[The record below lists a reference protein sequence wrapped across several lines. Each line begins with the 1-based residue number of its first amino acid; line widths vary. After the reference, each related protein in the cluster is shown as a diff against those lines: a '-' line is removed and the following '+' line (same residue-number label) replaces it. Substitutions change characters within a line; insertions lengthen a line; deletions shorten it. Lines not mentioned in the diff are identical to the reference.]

1 MSRISVKDAVKRY
14 GNNTVIPDLNLEIGD
29 GELFTLLG
37 PSGCGKTTLL
47 RMIAG
52 FNSIEGGDIFF
63 NEKRIND
70 MDPSKR
76 NIGMV
81 FQNYAIFP
89 DLSVRDNVA
98 FGLKN
103 RKVDK
108 AEIKKRTDEFL
119 NLMQIMQYADRM
131 PNQLSGG
138 QQQRIALA
146 RALVISPD
154 VLLMDEPLSNLD
166 AKLRVEMRSVIRHT
180 QKSVG
185 ITTVYVTHDQEEAM
199 AISDRIAVMKDG
211 VIQHVGTPR
220 DIYQRPKNVFVA
232 TFIGRTNIV
241 NAHVKDGIIT
251 FADGYHEHID
261 ALDKAAE
268 QDVRCSIRPE
278 EFIICKDG
286 TDGIHGTVQ
295 ECTYL
300 GLNTHYTIDTDQ
312 GDSVE
317 IVEESS
323 IGEGLKKGEKVLL
336 KVKKEKIN
344 VFTLGTIALYA
355 LFLLYPM
362 AYLIRQSVL
371 DPDTGGFTLAYFTK
385 FFSKSYYFDTLI
397 NSFKVSITATVLSI
411 AIGTPLAYLFT
422 IFKIKGKSV
431 LNILIVVASMSAPFI
446 GAYSWILLLGRSGVI
461 TAFFKNLGIAIPD
474 IYGFGGIVLV
484 MTLQLFPLVFLYA
497 KGALKNIDNSLIEA
511 AENLGCSGIA
521 CFFKVVVPLIMPTLL
536 AAALLVFMRSFADF
550 GTPMLIGEGYR
561 TFPVVL
567 YTEFI
572 NEVGGSDGFAAAIA
586 VIAIV
591 VTTLVF
597 LVQKYVSNKNAFAL
611 NSMHPV
617 EEREA
622 RKGINALVHLV
633 VYLVVGIAIMPQAY
647 VIYTSFK
654 NTQGKIFVDGYSL
667 QSYQTAI
674 GKLGRSIQN
683 TIIIPLLALVVI
695 VLLAVLI
702 AYLVVRRR
710 NALTNVVDVLSMIP
724 YIVPGTVL
732 GIALLIGFN
741 KPPLLISGTML
752 IMVVALIIRR
762 LPYTIR
768 SSVAILQQI
777 PMSIEEAAISLGAS
791 KMKAFFRITVPMMAS
806 GIISGAILSWVTM
819 ISELSTAIILYTGKT
834 KTLTVAIYTE
844 VIRGNYG
851 TAAALSTIMT
861 ILTVISLLA
870 FSKLNGG
877 KDISL

>member
-1 MSRISVKDAVKRY
+1 MK
-14 GNNTVIPDLNLEIGD
+14 NNNKFRLDVWG
-29 GELFTLLG
+29 
-37 PSGCGKTTLL
+37 
-47 RMIAG
+47 
-52 FNSIEGGDIFF
+52 
-63 NEKRIND
+63 
-70 MDPSKR
+70 
-76 NIGMV
+76 
-81 FQNYAIFP
+81 AI
-89 DLSVRDNVA
+89 
-98 FGLKN
+98 
-103 RKVDK
+103 
-108 AEIKKRTDEFL
+108 
-119 NLMQIMQYADRM
+119 
-131 PNQLSGG
+131 
-138 QQQRIALA
+138 
-146 RALVISPD
+146 
-154 VLLMDEPLSNLD
+154 
-166 AKLRVEMRSVIRHT
+166 
-180 QKSVG
+180 
-185 ITTVYVTHDQEEAM
+185 
-199 AISDRIAVMKDG
+199 
-211 VIQHVGTPR
+211 
-220 DIYQRPKNVFVA
+220 
-232 TFIGRTNIV
+232 
-241 NAHVKDGIIT
+241 
-251 FADGYHEHID
+251 
-261 ALDKAAE
+261 
-268 QDVRCSIRPE
+268 
-278 EFIICKDG
+278 
-286 TDGIHGTVQ
+286 
-295 ECTYL
+295 
-300 GLNTHYTIDTDQ
+300 
-312 GDSVE
+312 
-317 IVEESS
+317 
-323 IGEGLKKGEKVLL
+323 
-336 KVKKEKIN
+336 
-344 VFTLGTIALYA
+344 TLGTIALYA

-371 DPDTGGFTLAYFTK
+371 DPDTGSFTLAYFTK

-461 TAFFKNLGIAIPD
+461 TTYFKNLGIAIPD

-591 VTTLVF
+591 ITTLVF

-633 VYLVVGIAIMPQAY
+633 VYLVVGIAILPQAY

-710 NALTNVVDVLSMIP
+710 NALTNVVDILSMIP

>member
-1 MSRISVKDAVKRY
+1 MK
-14 GNNTVIPDLNLEIGD
+14 NNNKFRLDVWG
-29 GELFTLLG
+29 
-37 PSGCGKTTLL
+37 
-47 RMIAG
+47 
-52 FNSIEGGDIFF
+52 
-63 NEKRIND
+63 
-70 MDPSKR
+70 
-76 NIGMV
+76 
-81 FQNYAIFP
+81 AI
-89 DLSVRDNVA
+89 
-98 FGLKN
+98 
-103 RKVDK
+103 
-108 AEIKKRTDEFL
+108 
-119 NLMQIMQYADRM
+119 
-131 PNQLSGG
+131 
-138 QQQRIALA
+138 
-146 RALVISPD
+146 
-154 VLLMDEPLSNLD
+154 
-166 AKLRVEMRSVIRHT
+166 
-180 QKSVG
+180 
-185 ITTVYVTHDQEEAM
+185 
-199 AISDRIAVMKDG
+199 
-211 VIQHVGTPR
+211 
-220 DIYQRPKNVFVA
+220 
-232 TFIGRTNIV
+232 
-241 NAHVKDGIIT
+241 
-251 FADGYHEHID
+251 
-261 ALDKAAE
+261 
-268 QDVRCSIRPE
+268 
-278 EFIICKDG
+278 
-286 TDGIHGTVQ
+286 
-295 ECTYL
+295 
-300 GLNTHYTIDTDQ
+300 
-312 GDSVE
+312 
-317 IVEESS
+317 
-323 IGEGLKKGEKVLL
+323 
-336 KVKKEKIN
+336 
-344 VFTLGTIALYA
+344 TLGTIALYA

-371 DPDTGGFTLAYFTK
+371 DPDTGSFTLAYFTK

-446 GAYSWILLLGRSGVI
+446 GAYSWILLLGRSGII
-461 TAFFKNLGIAIPD
+461 TTFFKNLGIAIPD

-572 NEVGGSDGFAAAIA
+572 NE
-586 VIAIV
+586 
-591 VTTLVF
+591 
-597 LVQKYVSNKNAFAL
+597 
-611 NSMHPV
+611 

-710 NALTNVVDVLSMIP
+710 NALTNVVDILSMIP